1 MFAVVFY
8 VAGKCCFIIPQY
20 WCCAD
25 AVRDVLLAMLGGVSC
40 LIKVTAIV
48 EGRRRRKKKPQKI
61 CVCVLKQTLRFLLGV
76 KAGRL

>member
-8 VAGKCCFIIPQY
+8 VAGKCCYIIPQY

-40 LIKVTAIV
+40 LIKVTAVV
-48 EGRRRRKKKPQKI
+48 EGRRRRQKPNNL
-61 CVCVLKQTLRFLLGV
+61 CVLKQTLRFLLGV